1 MPILQRSTTL
11 AAANVVA
18 FACCLGVVTALPAWA
33 GATRVVANVDACH
46 REAPSVVLSQVRQ
59 TVRRDGW
66 LSLAA
71 VVVTILG
78 LVSLVSA
85 YGYLGGMLQVAMLAL
100 LCLVYLVIAVLL
112 ASYVRAS
119 GTLPM
124 VATRQQVMDQAMRRI
139 LEYPG
144 RAVGSAL
151 LMLVCA
157 PVWLVAPLAV
167 GFGLILPIG
176 LAHLVWRRIEVD
188 VEDDDELWNGA
199 REN

>member
-18 FACCLGVVTALPAWA
+18 FACCLAVVTVVPAWA
-33 GATRVVANVDACH
+33 GATRVVANVDASH
-46 REAPSVVLSQVRQ
+46 REAPSVVLAQVRQ
-59 TVRRDGW
+59 TWRRDGW

-71 VVVTILG
+71 VVVAGLG

-85 YGYLGGMLQVAMLAL
+85 YGYLSGMVRVGMLVVLAL
-100 LCLVYLVIAVLL
+100 VHLVIAVLL
-112 ASYVRAS
+112 ASYVRSA

-124 VATRQQVMDQAMRRI
+124 PATRQQVTEQAMRRI
-139 LEYPG
+139 VEYPG
-144 RAVGSAL
+144 RAVVSTL

-157 PVWLVAPLAV
+157 PVWVVAPLAV
-167 GFGLILPIG
+167 AFGLTLPIG

-188 VEDDDELWNGA
+188 VADDDELWNGA
-199 REN
+199 RD